1 MSPRI
6 SRLSAVA
13 ALAAVASAATASV
26 SASKP
31 AEPCAQI
38 AKLTA
43 AGNEEF
49 SSQLGLACLESIP
62 FKSDLAVSFVDEYSK
77 YLQWQST
84 IEILRNPPIG
94 AISATVDLVGG
105 LSTIR
110 QRAASNLYKSQ
121 YAFDQD
127 LFSLISSANDGHL
140 ALLPCS
146 FVFNFINLESSLAS
160 LSTDGVTLPKLYTL
174 NDGRLLANGNKDVS
188 PVTLINGVGA
198 ESFVEQLSNSA
209 GLQDPDAR
217 YNSLT
222 TNVPHGLLGVSTNF
236 GTFGEYVSFPGVHE
250 FNMTFANGTK
260 ASFPLTGR
268 VRSSVGNF
276 TFTTGEELFQ
286 AVCTPTT
293 TDSSSKK
300 VKREADVKPLPAPT
314 GFPKPVVQDPNNLMV
329 GYFPEEPSLKDV
341 AVMTVGSFGTGEI
354 SDEEVVTF
362 AVKAQDFVQQS
373 VAAGKSKMLID
384 VTGNPGGTV
393 VSGFALL
400 SIFFPNMTIFSA
412 TRIRSVPEVQYHF
425 EVASRVTDPE
435 LKVQYES
442 QGFLVS
448 ALVQPD
454 QSTGFAS
461 QDDYLGPFDTL
472 GVPSTAI
479 AAENNFRLNNATST
493 PINIFGTGG
502 VLNGT
507 EPPYKPED
515 IIILTDGQCSS
526 TCTVFINHMIPYG
539 VRVVANGGRPQAGPM
554 QAIGGV
560 KGAQVLELENISTFY
575 TFTNQVVQNATDAKK
590 PIFTSKELDAFKDH
604 IPVALDQLPLRVV
617 SGSVNYR
624 NAFSPFNDEVPTHF
638 VYQPANCRIFYT
650 PETLLKPDA
659 NWANVANA
667 VWGKGECAFSVAP
680 PPPILSINDKP
691 SSTSSSKPA
700 STTAA
705 GKKKTQSSAH
715 KAVGL
720 LLAMAEG
727 LKPQ

>member
-1 MSPRI
+1 
-6 SRLSAVA
+6 
-13 ALAAVASAATASV
+13 
-26 SASKP
+26 
-31 AEPCAQI
+31 
-38 AKLTA
+38 
-43 AGNEEF
+43 
-49 SSQLGLACLESIP
+49 SQLALACLESIP

-77 YLQWQST
+77 YVQWQST

-105 LSTIR
+105 MSTIR

-146 FVFNFINLESSLAS
+146 FTMNFINVEASLAS
-160 LSTDGVTLPKLYTL
+160 LSPDGATLPKLYTL
-174 NDGRLLANGNKDVS
+174 DDGILLANGNKDVS

-198 ESFVEQLSNSA
+198 EAFVEQLSNSA
-209 GLQDPDAR
+209 GFQDPDAR

-222 TNVPHGLLGVSTNF
+222 TNVPHGLLGGDSTNF
-236 GTFGEYVSFPGVHE
+236 GTFAEYVSFPGVHE
-250 FNMTFANGTK
+250 FNMTFANGTQ

-276 TFTTGEELFQ
+276 TFTTGEELFE

-300 VKREADVKPLPAPT
+300 FKRNGSMAELPKREADAKPLAAPS

-329 GYFPEEPSLKDV
+329 GYFPEETSLKDV

-354 SDEEVVTF
+354 SNEEIITF
-362 AVKAQDFVQQS
+362 AVKAQDFVEKS
-373 VAAGKSKMLID
+373 VAAGKSKIIID

-393 VSGFALL
+393 VSGFALV
-400 SIFFPNMTIFSA
+400 SIFFPNMTLFSA
-412 TRIRSVPEVQYHF
+412 TRIRSVPETQYHF

-435 LKVQYES
+435 LKAQYES
-442 QGFLVS
+442 AGFLIS
-448 ALVQPD
+448 SILQPD
-454 QSTGFAS
+454 QATGFAS
-461 QDDYLGPFDTL
+461 QGDFLGPFDTL

-479 AAENNFRLNNATST
+479 SAEENFKLNNATST

-539 VRVVANGGRPQAGPM
+539 VRVVANGGRPQVGPM

-560 KGAQVLELENISTFY
+560 KGAQVLELDNISQFTE
-575 TFTNQVVQNATDAKK
+575 FTNQVVQNATDAKK

-604 IPVALDQLPLRVV
+604 IPLTLDQLPLRIA

-624 NAFSPFNDEVPTHF
+624 NAFSPFNDEVPTQF

-667 VWGKGECAFSVAP
+667 IWGKGECAFSIAP
-680 PPPILSINDKP
+680 PPPLLSVNDKP

-705 GKKKTQSSAH
+705 GKKKTLSSAH
-715 KAVGL
+715 KAVGI